1 MIIGGSYADDSQE
14 SAEVVEDAVVEDD
27 LGKSR
32 EASRTDDEVVARYM
46 MQYIIFIVTK
56 AFLINTFVAICY
68 CLCKEYSI
76 RNAITRPLKIL

>member
-14 SAEVVEDAVVEDD
+14 SAEAVEDAVVEDD

-46 MQYIIFIVTK
+46 MQYIIVTK
-56 AFLINTFVAICY
+56 AFVNQHICY
-68 CLCKEYSI
+68 CLCTEYSI
-76 RNAITRPLKIL
+76 RNAITRPL